1 MKLFRLLVLAGIVSS
16 VSAEA
21 NKNSTLDLDA
31 VTGAT
36 EIVSQSTNETMTR
49 ADSIRASL
57 KNEKGTDVL
66 IIAHRGDW
74 HGSTENSL
82 EAIGKAITK
91 GAQIASVDVKKDEQ
105 GDIVLNTEDD
115 KKPTL
120 KEALEYAKGKILLM
134 INNPQ
139 NYLSAISSEAKET
152 GTEDEVILYNSSFEG
167 FMHTAKVNLDGTN
180 ALQTLKSVLK
190 QKPIAV
196 ELDFKSNG
204 NALLQEAIK
213 MVKGKARIMFNTRTD
228 GLSGS
233 YTDAS
238 VQSGYDP
245 DKNWGELIRMGG
257 TVFDTDQIKP
267 FLWYLHP
274 ETKLAR
280 PQGQTGQGGLDAQN
294 SKNNERGGAGHDN
307 LDKSYDTQ
315 LTAMKKAVIPNFK
328 TYSFEDK
335 TVGRT
340 MKYNLYLPKDYEQGK
355 SYPMVLFMPDAST
368 VGKGSAWALE
378 QGYGGIIWATEAN
391 QKKNPCIVL
400 VPSFDGP
407 DAAVNDNWETSDE
420 VKVIPNLVEY
430 IVSNYKVDRNRIYT
444 TGQSMG
450 GMISFYLNV
459 THPDLFAA
467 SMFVSSQWDTNVLQ
481 PLVGKKFFYIVSDAD
496 AKASPKMTELG
507 KLLTK
512 NGEKYSEVTFSA
524 RLPIAEQN
532 AKVDSIIKEGC
543 IANFVRF
550 TPNTVMPKGRES
562 GMAEH
567 MYAFDRAY
575 LLDSAREWLFRQ
587 TK

>member
-1 MKLFRLLVLAGIVSS
+1 MKLFRLLVLAGIISS

-21 NKNSTLDLDA
+21 NKNSTFDLDA

-196 ELDFKSNG
+196 ELDFTSNG

-213 MVKGKARIMFNTRTD
+213 LAKGKARVMFNTRTE
-228 GLSGS
+228 GLSGL
-233 YTDAS
+233 YKDAS
-238 VQSGYDP
+238 VQRGYDP

-274 ETKLAR
+274 ETKPAR

-294 SKNNERGGAGHDN
+294 SKNKERGGAGHDN

-378 QGYGGIIWATEAN
+378 QGYGGIIWATEEN

-430 IVSNYKVDRNRIYT
+430 IASNYRSTAIEFIPQGSR
-444 TGQSMG
+444 
-450 GMISFYLNV
+450 
-459 THPDLFAA
+459 
-467 SMFVSSQWDTNVLQ
+467 W
-481 PLVGKKFFYIVSDAD
+481 
-496 AKASPKMTELG
+496 E
-507 KLLTK
+507 
-512 NGEKYSEVTFSA
+512 E
-524 RLPIAEQN
+524 
-532 AKVDSIIKEGC
+532 
-543 IANFVRF
+543 
-550 TPNTVMPKGRES
+550 
-562 GMAEH
+562 
-567 MYAFDRAY
+567 
-575 LLDSAREWLFRQ
+575 
-587 TK
+587 

>member
-1 MKLFRLLVLAGIVSS
+1 MKLFRLLVLVGIVSS

-21 NKNSTLDLDA
+21 NKNSTLDFDA

-36 EIVSQSTNETMTR
+36 EIVSQRNHETTAR
-49 ADSIRASL
+49 VDSITTPL
-57 KNEKGTDVL
+57 KN
-66 IIAHRGDW
+66 
-74 HGSTENSL
+74 
-82 EAIGKAITK
+82 
-91 GAQIASVDVKKDEQ
+91 
-105 GDIVLNTEDD
+105 
-115 KKPTL
+115 
-120 KEALEYAKGKILLM
+120 
-134 INNPQ
+134 
-139 NYLSAISSEAKET
+139 
-152 GTEDEVILYNSSFEG
+152 
-167 FMHTAKVNLDGTN
+167 
-180 ALQTLKSVLK
+180 
-190 QKPIAV
+190 
-196 ELDFKSNG
+196 NG
-204 NALLQEAIK
+204 
-213 MVKGKARIMFNTRTD
+213 
-228 GLSGS
+228 
-233 YTDAS
+233 
-238 VQSGYDP
+238 
-245 DKNWGELIRMGG
+245 
-257 TVFDTDQIKP
+257 
-267 FLWYLHP
+267 
-274 ETKLAR
+274 
-280 PQGQTGQGGLDAQN
+280 
-294 SKNNERGGAGHDN
+294 RGGAGHDN
-307 LDKSYDTQ
+307 LDKSYDIQ

-328 TYSFEDK
+328 TYSFVDK

-340 MKYNLYLPKDYEQGK
+340 MKYNLFLPKDYKQGK

-378 QGYGGIIWATEAN
+378 QGYGGIIWATDEN

-407 DAAVNDNWETSDE
+407 EAAVNDNWETSDE
-420 VKVIPNLVEY
+420 VKIIPDLVEY
-430 IVSNYKVDRNRIYT
+430 IASNYKVDRNRIYT

-562 GMAEH
+562 NMAEH

>member
-1 MKLFRLLVLAGIVSS
+1 MKLFRLLVLAGIISS

-21 NKNSTLDLDA
+21 NKNSTFDLDA

-180 ALQTLKSVLK
+180 ALQTLKNVLK

-238 VQSGYDP
+238 AQSGYDP

-274 ETKLAR
+274 ETKPAR
-280 PQGQTGQGGLDAQN
+280 PQGQTGQSGLDAQN

-328 TYSFEDK
+328 TYSLEDK

-355 SYPMVLFMPDAST
+355 NYPMVLFMPDAST

-420 VKVIPNLVEY
+420 VKVIPNLVGY

-512 NGEKYSEVTFSA
+512 NCEKYSEVTFSA

-550 TPNTVMPKGRES
+550 TPNTVMPEGRES